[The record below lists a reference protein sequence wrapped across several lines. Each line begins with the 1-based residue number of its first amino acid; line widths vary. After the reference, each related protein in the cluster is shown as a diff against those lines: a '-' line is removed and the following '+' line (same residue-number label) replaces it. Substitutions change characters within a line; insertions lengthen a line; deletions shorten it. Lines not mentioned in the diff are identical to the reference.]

1 MEPSGGTNPPGG
13 TSPSGRAEPRAGT
26 EPHVGAN
33 PPRKVEPPGG
43 TTPRA
48 RTLPRARTPPRARTL
63 QSGGDTPT
71 KKLVVEFLEG
81 DWYEGDTFED
91 LVADL
96 LPGYEE
102 EEAATQWHM
111 RRQWARAMSARM
123 QALFEADVTLDWTS
137 AQSLIE
143 TAAQGRVCA
152 LYDNLGAE
160 TS

>member
-1 MEPSGGTNPPGG
+1 MTDKASTSNETEPRAGTEPSGGTNPPGG
-13 TSPSGRAEPRAGT
+13 AQP
-26 EPHVGAN
+26 
-33 PPRKVEPPGG
+33 
-43 TTPRA
+43 
-48 RTLPRARTPPRARTL
+48 
-63 QSGGDTPT
+63 GGDTPT
-71 KKLVVEFLEG
+71 KKLVIEFLEG

-91 LVADL
+91 LVADI

-123 QALFEADVTLDWTS
+123 QALFEADVSLDWTS

-143 TAAQGRVCA
+143 TAAQGRVCV